1 MERSARAFYK
11 DNGQPGLAAG
21 VESGDMS
28 RKAEES
34 VTLPVI
40 GRIISSRPDAREGSH
55 LFPAGQL
62 VPFILV
68 TVLFFLW
75 GIPNNLNDV
84 LIRHF
89 MKSFAITRFQAGLV
103 QSAFYMGYF
112 LLAMPAALLMRR
124 AGYKSGFVIGLF
136 FFGAGAFLFWPA
148 ALAGSYA
155 FFLFALFVIASGL
168 SFLETASNPFIAQLG
183 DPNSS
188 ERRLNFAQAFNPL
201 GAITGALMGTV
212 FIFSGV
218 ELTPQEIAVQQTRH
232 TYQAYLRSETLRVVK
247 PYLVIGAIALIWA
260 LLILRTKFPSI
271 QSEHENESGDRGHLR
286 DLFRYPHFLFAVI
299 AQFFYVGAQVGTW
312 SYFITYVQD
321 YAHQSEKV
329 AGYFLTGTLIAF
341 GVGRFASAWLM
352 RYVNP
357 GKLMGSYCIA
367 NIVLVSIAVLM
378 PGWIGLWCVFLTSFF
393 MSLMFPTIFAL
404 GLKGLGPNTK
414 LGGSLLVMAIV
425 GGAVLTPLMGYIS
438 ERTHSL
444 ALAYS
449 VPLFAYL
456 IIALYSFW
464 GSQQRNANPIAG

>member
-1 MERSARAFYK
+1 MTRAEMNSK
-11 DNGQPGLAAG
+11 
-21 VESGDMS
+21 
-28 RKAEES
+28 
-34 VTLPVI
+34 
-40 GRIISSRPDAREGSH
+40 REGSLATPVVERDAFPRSVDRAGSN
-55 LFPAGQL
+55 LFPTGQL

-112 LLAMPAALLMRR
+112 LLAMPAAFLMRR
-124 AGYKSGFVIGLF
+124 AGYKIGFVTGLVL
-136 FFGAGAFLFWPA
+136 FGAGAFLFWPA
-148 ALAGSYA
+148 ARAGSYG

-183 DPNSS
+183 DQQSS

-201 GAITGALMGTV
+201 GAISGALIGTV

-218 ELTPQEIAVQQTRH
+218 ELTPQEIAAEQVRH
-232 TYQAYLRSETLRVVK
+232 TYEAYLQTETLRVVR
-247 PYLVIGAIALIWA
+247 PYLVIGTIALLWA
-260 LLILRTKFPSI
+260 ILILRTKFPKI
-271 QSEHENESGDRGHLR
+271 QSEHENEAGDRGHLR
-286 DLFRYPHFLFAVI
+286 DLLHYPHFLFAVV

-312 SYFITYVQD
+312 SYFISYVQD

-329 AGYFLTGTLIAF
+329 AGYFLTGTLVAF
-341 GVGRFASAWLM
+341 GIGRFASAWLM
-352 RYVNP
+352 RYVKP
-357 GKLMGSYCIA
+357 AKLMGGYCIA
-367 NIVLVSIAVLM
+367 NVALLGFAVLR
-378 PGWIGLWCVFLTSFF
+378 PGWVGLWCVFLTSFF

-404 GLKGLGPNTK
+404 GLKELGPNTK

-425 GGAVLTPLMGYIS
+425 GGAVLTPAMGFIS

-449 VPLFAYL
+449 VPLVAYV
-456 IIALYSFW
+456 IIGLYSYW
-464 GSQQRNANPIAG
+464 GSQPRDAKIVAR

>member
-1 MERSARAFYK
+1 MSGTYRYWGWRF
-11 DNGQPGLAAG
+11 NL
-21 VESGDMS
+21 VECLQAKVVKMIP
-28 RKAEES
+28 KAEES
-34 VTLPVI
+34 VIST
-40 GRIISSRPDAREGSH
+40 RIKGDSSSRVDPRAGSR
-55 LFPAGQL
+55 LLPAGQL

-112 LLAMPAALLMRR
+112 LLAMPAAFLMRR
-124 AGYKSGFVIGLF
+124 AGYKAGFVIGLIL
-136 FFGAGAFLFWPA
+136 FGAGAFLFWPA
-148 ALAGSYA
+148 ALAGSYG

-201 GAITGALMGTV
+201 GAISGALIGTV

-218 ELTPQEIAVQQTRH
+218 ELTPSEVAAQQAGH
-232 TYQAYLRSETLRVVK
+232 TYEAYLRSETLRVVK
-247 PYLVIGAIALIWA
+247 PYLVIGAVALIWA
-260 LLILRTKFPSI
+260 VLIFRTKFPAI
-271 QSEHENESGDRGHLR
+271 QSEHENQSGDHGHLR
-286 DLFRYPHFLFAVI
+286 ELFRYPHFLFAVA

-312 SYFITYVQD
+312 SYFISYVQE

-329 AGYFLTGTLIAF
+329 AGYFLTGTLAAF

-352 RYVNP
+352 RFIKP
-357 GKLMGSYCIA
+357 SKLMGIYCVA
-367 NIVLVSIAVLM
+367 NIVLVAVAVLM
-378 PGWIGLWCVFLTSFF
+378 PGWLGLWCVFLTSFF

-414 LGGSLLVMAIV
+414 LGGSLLVMAII
-425 GGAVLTPLMGYIS
+425 GGAVLTPLMGFIS
-438 ERTHSL
+438 EKTHSL

-449 VPLFAYL
+449 IPLLAYVV
-456 IIALYSFW
+456 IALYSFW
-464 GSQQRNANPIAG
+464 GSQQRNGRLIAG

>member
-1 MERSARAFYK
+1 MNPSAEDFA
-11 DNGQPGLAAG
+11 
-21 VESGDMS
+21 
-28 RKAEES
+28 
-34 VTLPVI
+34 TLPATEWDAAPGPD
-40 GRIISSRPDAREGSH
+40 GRGGSQ

-103 QSAFYMGYF
+103 QSAFYLGYF
-112 LLAMPAALLMRR
+112 LLAMPAAFLMRR
-124 AGYKSGFVIGLF
+124 AGYKSGFVTGLVL
-136 FFGAGAFLFWPA
+136 FGAGAFLFWPA
-148 ALAGSYA
+148 ALAGSYGY
-155 FFLFALFVIASGL
+155 FLFALFVIASGL

-183 DPNSS
+183 DPHSS

-201 GAITGALMGTV
+201 GAISGALIGTV

-218 ELTPQEIAVQQTRH
+218 ELTPHEIAAHQANH
-232 TYQAYLRSETLRVVK
+232 TYQGYLRFETLRVVK

-260 LLILRTKFPSI
+260 VLILSTKFPSI
-271 QSEHENESGDRGHLR
+271 QSEHENESGDHGHLR
-286 DLFRYPHFLFAVI
+286 DLFRYRHFLFAVV

-312 SYFITYVQD
+312 SYFISYVQE

-329 AGYFLTGTLIAF
+329 AGYFLTGTLVAF

-352 RYVNP
+352 RFINP
-357 GKLMGSYCIA
+357 GRLMGSYCVA
-367 NIVLVSIAVLM
+367 NIILVAVAVLM
-378 PGWIGLWCVFLTSFF
+378 PGWLGLWCVFLTSFF

-404 GLKGLGPNTK
+404 GLKELGPNTK

-425 GGAVLTPLMGYIS
+425 GGAVLTPLMGFIS
-438 ERTHSL
+438 EKTHSL

-449 VPLFAYL
+449 VPLLAYL
-456 IIALYSFW
+456 VIALYSFW
-464 GSQQRNANPIAG
+464 GSQPRTNVVAS